1 MSFLMLGV
9 PLPDP
14 IVGFEGHHV
23 AMDTEAVIVKTTDW
37 ASAVGRQISATD
49 R

>member
-1 MSFLMLGV
+1 MRFLMLGV
-9 PLPDP
+9 PLADP

-23 AMDTEAVIVKTTDW
+23 AVDTEADIVKTTDW
-37 ASAVGRQISATD
+37 ANAVGRQISATD